1 VFTLLNM
8 KEGVLRMKYFR
19 VIGMAAAF
27 CLVIIPGNTFLCHAY
42 EDTQCFQCHTSAKK
56 LIEAT
61 REIAKTRPA
70 RKSAETS
77 GEG

>member
-1 VFTLLNM
+1 
-8 KEGVLRMKYFR
+8 MKYFT
-19 VIGMAAAF
+19 VIGIATVF
-27 CLVIIPGNTFLCHAY
+27 YLSIILSNSLVCSAY
-42 EDTQCFQCHTSAKK
+42 EDTECFKCHTSAKK

-70 RKSAETS
+70 VKSAETS